1 MPHVALQLLFCAGWV
16 HRDISSGNLMYTRDE
31 QGRVVGVLNDFDL
44 SVLASVAGEFSTERT
59 GTVPF
64 MATDLLRFVDGC
76 LPHLYGMS
84 CASCVGFAPIILTVM
99 YDRRI

>member
-1 MPHVALQLLFCAGWV
+1 MHPGHFELWKWGLH

-44 SVLASVAGEFSTERT
+44 SVLASLASEFSTERT
-59 GTVPF
+59 GTVLF
-64 MATDLLRFVDGC
+64 MATDLLQFVDKC

-84 CASCVGFAPIILTVM
+84 SASCVGLALITLTLM
-99 YDRRI
+99 CYRRI

>member
-1 MPHVALQLLFCAGWV
+1 MHPGHFELWKWGLH

-44 SVLASVAGEFSTERT
+44 SVLASLASEFSTERT

-84 CASCVGFAPIILTVM
+84 CASCVGFAPIILKEL
-99 YDRRI
+99 YYRRI